1 MNKSLLVIPKVASK
15 HRTFV
20 VAVTKAMLTI
30 DPSEIPVAKLHHYLL
45 GAVGPR
51 PIAFASTVDSEGNDN
66 LAPFS
71 FFNVFSANPPI
82 MIFSPARSG
91 RTNETKDTYKN
102 VKVVPEVVIN
112 VVNYD
117 IVHQMSLASSPF
129 ESGVSEFEKAGFT
142 AVDSDL
148 IRPKRVA
155 ESPVQ
160 FECKVIEVKELGDQ
174 GGAGNLVICEVL
186 RIHISEAVLDENGA
200 IDQHK
205 IDLVS
210 RMGGN
215 WYCRADENS
224 MFEIMKPITTVGIGF
239 DKLPDDIRLSSTLT
253 GNDLGQLAGIEELPN
268 ETDVNE
274 YKLIELSDLFISL
287 EDTPSELEHELH
299 QRAKE
304 LLKENKLN
312 EAWMTLLAFN
322 NG

>member
-1 MNKSLLVIPKVASK
+1 MWTSN
-15 HRTFV
+15 FEC
-20 VAVTKAMLTI
+20 MLTI
-30 DPSEIPVAKLHHYLL
+30 DPKEIPVPKLHHYLL

-51 PIAFASTVDSEGNDN
+51 PIAFASTVDADGNDN

-91 RTNETKDTYKN
+91 RTNETKDTYNN
-102 VKVVPEVVIN
+102 VKVIPEVVIN

-117 IVHQMSLASSPF
+117 IVQQMSLASSPF
-129 ESGVSEFEKAGFT
+129 APGVSEFEKAGFT
-142 AVDSDL
+142 ALASET

-174 GGAGNLVICEVL
+174 GGAGNLIFCEVTK
-186 RIHISEAVLDENGA
+186 IHINEAVLDENGS

-215 WYCRADENS
+215 WYCRADQNS
-224 MFEIMKPITTVGIGF
+224 MFEIMKPITSVGIGF
-239 DKLPDDIRLSSTLT
+239 DGLPADILKSSILT

-274 YKLIELSDLFISL
+274 YKLIELSDLFVSL
-287 EDTPSELEHELH
+287 EDEPIQLENALH
-299 QRAKE
+299 LKAKE
-304 LLKENKLN
+304 LLKENKLE

>member
-1 MNKSLLVIPKVASK
+1 
-15 HRTFV
+15 
-20 VAVTKAMLTI
+20 MLTI
-30 DPSEIPVAKLHHYLL
+30 DPKEIPVPKLHHYLL
-45 GAVGPR
+45 GSVGPR
-51 PIAFASTVDSEGNDN
+51 PIAFASTVDAEGNDN

-91 RTNETKDTYKN
+91 RTNTTKDTYNN
-102 VKVVPEVVIN
+102 VKIVPEVVIN
-112 VVNYD
+112 IVNYS

-129 ESGVSEFEKAGFT
+129 ASDISEFEKAGVT
-142 AVDSDL
+142 PLASET

-160 FECKVIEVKELGDQ
+160 FECKVIEIKELGHQ
-174 GGAGNLVICEVL
+174 GGAGNLIFCEVL
-186 RIHISEAVLDENGA
+186 KIHINEDVLDENQM

-224 MFEIMKPITTVGIGF
+224 MFEITKPITTIGIGF
-239 DKLPDDIRLSSTLT
+239 DNLPSDILNSKILT
-253 GNDLGQLAGIEELPN
+253 GNDLGQLAGIENLPN

-274 YKLIELSDLFISL
+274 FKLLELSDLFVSL
-287 EDTPSELEHELH
+287 EDNAIQLEEELH
-299 QRAKE
+299 KKAKS
-304 LLKENKLN
+304 LLSENKLE

>member
-1 MNKSLLVIPKVASK
+1 
-15 HRTFV
+15 
-20 VAVTKAMLTI
+20 MLTI
-30 DPSEIPVAKLHHYLL
+30 HPSEIPVSKLHHYLL

-51 PIAFASTVDSEGNDN
+51 PIAFASTVDADGNDN

-91 RTNETKDTYKN
+91 RTNETKDTYNN
-102 VKVVPEVVIN
+102 VKQVPEVVIN
-112 VVNYD
+112 VVNFD

-129 ESGVSEFEKAGFT
+129 APGISEFEKAGFT
-142 AVDSDL
+142 ALPSET

-174 GGAGNLVICEVL
+174 GGAGNLVFCEVL
-186 RIHISEAVLDENGA
+186 RIHINEAVLDETGM

-215 WYCRADENS
+215 WYCRADEGS

-239 DKLPDDIRLSSTLT
+239 DQLPADIRLSEILT
-253 GNDLGQLAGIEELPN
+253 GNDLGQLAGIEEIPN

-274 YKLIELSDLFISL
+274 YKLIELSDLFINL
-287 EDTPSELEHELH
+287 EDKPSELERELH
-299 QRAKE
+299 LRAKE

-312 EAWMTLLAFN
+312 EAWMSLLAFN

>member
-1 MNKSLLVIPKVASK
+1 
-15 HRTFV
+15 
-20 VAVTKAMLTI
+20 MLTI
-30 DPSEIPVAKLHHYLL
+30 DPKEIPVPKLHHYLL
-45 GAVGPR
+45 GAIGPR
-51 PIAFASTVDSEGNDN
+51 PIAFASTVDADGNDN

-91 RTNETKDTYKN
+91 RTNETKDTYN
-102 VKVVPEVVIN
+102 NIKVIPEVVIN

-117 IVHQMSLASSPF
+117 IVQQMSLASSPF
-129 ESGVSEFEKAGFT
+129 DPGVSEFEKAGFT
-142 AVDSDL
+142 ALKSDT

-174 GGAGNLVICEVL
+174 GGAGNLIFCEVTK
-186 RIHISEAVLDENGA
+186 IHISQAVLDENGS

-215 WYCRADENS
+215 WYCRADQNS
-224 MFEIMKPITTVGIGF
+224 MFEIMKPITTIGIGF
-239 DKLPDDIRLSSTLT
+239 DALPVDILNSTILT

-268 ETDVNE
+268 ETEVNE
-274 YKLIELSDLFISL
+274 YKLIELSDLFVSL
-287 EDTPSELEHELH
+287 EDEPIQLENALH
-299 QRAKE
+299 NKAKD
-304 LLKENKLN
+304 LLKENKLE
-312 EAWMTLLAFN
+312 EAWMTLLTFN